1 MSTLILE
8 DLNLVTLNELLQ
20 RLPAE
25 TKVGDLTAV
34 IGERE
39 LFLPEQANKIVAHF
53 SLTEESAPRE
63 FSVLKEIADLIQL
76 IKTQGGEELSSFEIK
91 LKGILPAHLNQHH
104 SIMVEILAGNVLLTG
119 YNPTI
124 GRAFWPDISEI
135 IIAAREEGKLHQI
148 REQIVLH
155 YSKV

>member
-39 LFLPEQANKIVAHF
+39 LFLPEQANQIIAHF
-53 SLTEESAPRE
+53 STVEESEPH
-63 FSVLKEIADLIQL
+63 SVEKEIENLKALIL
-76 IKTQGGEELSSFEIK
+76 SQGYEGPGFEIK
-91 LKGILPAHLNQHH
+91 LKGILPKHINQTH
-104 SIMVEILAGNVLLTG
+104 SIAVEMVNGNVVLYG

-124 GRAFWPDISEI
+124 GRAFWPDIKEI
-135 IIAAREEGKLHQI
+135 LVAAHEEGKLHEI
-148 REQIVLH
+148 RERIVLH
-155 YSKV
+155 FSKV

>member
-20 RLPAE
+20 RLPSA
-25 TKVGDLTAV
+25 TKVGELTAV

-39 LFLPEQANKIVAHF
+39 LFLPEQANRIVAHF
-53 SLTEESAPRE
+53 SVTEESAPRE
-63 FSVLKEIADLIQL
+63 FSVLREIADLIQL
-76 IKTQGGEELSSFEIK
+76 IKTQGKEELSSFEIK
-91 LKGILPAHLNQHH
+91 LKGILPKHLNQNHC
-104 SIMVEILAGNVLLTG
+104 IMVEVLEGNVLLSG

-124 GRAFWPDISEI
+124 GRSFWPDISEI
-135 IIAAREEGKLHQI
+135 LIAAQEEGKLHHI

-155 YSKV
+155 FSKL